1 MDTENAPANCP
12 LATEI
17 VPANCPLAAKN
28 AVKPSR
34 AKRWV
39 LSLAESIDALRLI
52 PRMVL
57 IGYSSLLTYMVF
69 WYMAIETAIKTEC
82 NAALIQILLDKNM
95 DLEKAQVLACT
106 IADMVGGPTIAQTA
120 LVTAVVGLAAPIF
133 GFYATTGKKWG
144 NGEKK
149 QPQEPQQ

>member
-1 MDTENAPANCP
+1 MNTETTEPVPSNCP
-12 LATEI
+12 LA
-17 VPANCPLAAKN
+17 PKN
-28 AVKPSR
+28 AGKPSR

-39 LSLAESIDALRLI
+39 LSIAETIDALRII

-57 IGYSSLLTYMVF
+57 IGYSALLTYMVF
-69 WYMAIETAIKTEC
+69 WYMGIETVIKTEC
-82 NAALIQILLDKNM
+82 NAALIQILLDKNL

-120 LVTAVVGLAAPIF
+120 LVSAVVGLAAPIF
-133 GFYATTGKKWG
+133 GFYATTSKKWS

-149 QPQEPQQ
+149 EVQQQSP